1 MWRDSRKMIKVDI
14 HTHII
19 PDNLPDFT
27 KKFGYEGFV
36 RLDKKSET
44 EADMILFDENF
55 RTISCNCWN
64 PQTRL
69 LEMTNSDIDVQVISP
84 IPIMFS
90 YWADPKDAL
99 EQSRLINDFI
109 SNVCQKYPKRFV
121 GLGTIPLQSINYSL
135 KELERCKNELNLKG
149 IEIGSNIN
157 DQNLNEEQFLDI
169 FAACE
174 DLSMSVFIH
183 PWQMMGMSKMKK
195 YWLPWLVGMPAE
207 TTRAIC
213 SMIFGGVFDKF
224 PNLRVA
230 FAHGGGN
237 FHYTLGRIEQG
248 FIQRPDLCAV
258 NNSNNPR
265 EYIDKFYIDSLV
277 HSTDS
282 LKFLIDNVGAK
293 QIALGTDYPF
303 PLGETTPGEIIDG
316 LKSITEEDKGR
327 LFHGTAF
334 EWLNLDKNQFI

>member
-1 MWRDSRKMIKVDI
+1 MLKIDI

-19 PDNLPDFT
+19 PDNLPNFT

-36 RLDKKSET
+36 RLDKKNKSE
-44 EADMILFDENF
+44 ANMVLFNENF
-55 RTISCNCWN
+55 RTIQCNCWN
-64 PQTRL
+64 PKIRL
-69 LEMTNSDIDVQVISP
+69 DEMQNLDIDIQVISP

-90 YWADPKDAL
+90 YWAEPKDAL
-99 EQSRLINDFI
+99 EQSQLINDFI
-109 SNVCQKYPKRFV
+109 SDVCIKYPKKFI
-121 GLGTIPLQSINYSL
+121 GLGTIPMQSIDYSL
-135 KELERCKNELNLKG
+135 KELERCKNDLNLQG

-157 DQNLNEEQFLDI
+157 NQNLNEEQYYDI

-195 YWLPWLVGMPAE
+195 YWLPWLIGMPAE

-230 FAHGGGN
+230 FAHGGGS

-248 FIQRPDLCAV
+248 FLQRPDLCAID
-258 NNSNNPR
+258 NTNNPKD
-265 EYIDKFYIDSLV
+265 YINKFYIDSLV
-277 HSTDS
+277 HSPDS
-282 LKFLIDNVGAK
+282 LQFLIDKVGIN

-303 PLGETTPGEIIDG
+303 PLGESIPGDAISKLQTISKKDRE
-316 LKSITEEDKGR
+316 R
-327 LFHGTAF
+327 LFHGTAL
-334 EWLNLDKNQFI
+334 EWLNLDKKQFI